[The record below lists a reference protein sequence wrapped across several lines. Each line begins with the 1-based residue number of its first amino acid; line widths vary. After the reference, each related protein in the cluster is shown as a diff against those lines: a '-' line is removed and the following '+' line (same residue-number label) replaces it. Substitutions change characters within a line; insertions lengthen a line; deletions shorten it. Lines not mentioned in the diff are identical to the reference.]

1 MTEPRPEE
9 LPEVIAFA
17 AAEAERYLE
26 GIDDRPVRDPYA
38 DDVALRFQGPLPE
51 EGVGSLNALAEL
63 VDGFDGSVRSAGARF
78 FHFVNGGTTP
88 AALGADWF
96 ATALDQN
103 VGAWVS
109 TPLGAQIERAAL
121 GWLKEL
127 FGLPASMGGVLT
139 TGATMANFTALACA
153 RRWAALEL
161 GVDPEEEGLAFLPPI
176 PVFASGYLHP
186 SDVKALSMLGMGRR
200 SIRRFARDGTGRVDL
215 EALEAALRA
224 RRGKPSIVV
233 GSAGEVNTG
242 DFDPIAAMGEL
253 AREHGAWFHVD
264 GAFGLFAALSPRT
277 EHLVEGVGEADS
289 VAADGHKWLN
299 VPYESGFVF
308 VKDAALL
315 PAVFTSSAAYLED
328 PADPRPTW
336 GYLGPEMSRRA
347 RALPIWATLR
357 AYGREGY
364 RGIVERHLDLAQ
376 HLAAQVDA
384 APDLERLADVPLNIV
399 CFRYHPD
406 GMDDEKELDDLNGRI
421 ADAVL
426 EDGRV
431 FFGSTVYDEK
441 VAFRPAPVNWRN
453 REEHLDLV
461 VDVTRELGAELR

>member
-1 MTEPRPEE
+1 MTAPRPDE
-9 LPEVIAFA
+9 LPDVIAFA
-17 AAEAERYLE
+17 AAEAERYLD
-26 GIDDRPVRDPYA
+26 GIDDRPVRDRYA
-38 DDVALRFQGPLPE
+38 DDVALRFE
-51 EGVGSLNALAEL
+51 GSLPDDGIGAVDALAEL
-63 VDGFDGSVRSAGARF
+63 ASGFDGAIRSAGGRF

-96 ATALDQN
+96 ASTLDQN

-109 TPLGAQIERAAL
+109 TPLAAQLERVAL

-139 TGATMANFTALACA
+139 TGATMANFAALACA
-153 RRWAALEL
+153 RRWAALEQD
-161 GVDPEEEGLAFLPPI
+161 VDVEEDGLAFLPPV

-186 SDVKALSMLGMGRR
+186 SDVKVLSMLGMGR
-200 SIRRFARDGTGRVDL
+200 SHIRRLARDGAGRIDL

-224 RRGKPSIVV
+224 RHGKPSIVV
-233 GSAGEVNTG
+233 GSAGEVNAG
-242 DFDPIAAMGEL
+242 DFDPLATMGEL

-277 EHLVEGVGEADS
+277 RHLVEGVDLADS
-289 VAADGHKWLN
+289 VVADGHKWLN

-308 VKDAALL
+308 VKDGSLL

-328 PADPRPTW
+328 PDDPRPTW

-376 HLAAQVDA
+376 HLARLVDE
-384 APDLERLADVPLNIV
+384 APDLERLAEVPLNIV
-399 CFRYHPD
+399 CFRFHPE

-421 ADAVL
+421 AEAVL

-431 FFGSTVYDEK
+431 FFGSTVYDGK

-453 REEHLDLV
+453 REEHIELI
-461 VDVTRELGAELR
+461 VDVTRELGAKLS